1 MPRMTPADPARG
13 GEGGGPSSGAGDG
26 AGAAQRATAPR
37 QDLRGRERQ
46 SLLPSHRTRKR
57 SAVMAGR
64 HPEAGQVLPWTGQ
77 GLSPVWAETRCG
89 VPGGKPEARPDR
101 WPQTH
106 SKHHRIPGSILNGF
120 EHGFIP
126 GRLLKG
132 ICSFTKRK
140 VSKAP
145 QSRPFSALLAFPESR
160 WVGWLPL
167 TASRCQDVKAIRQS
181 RADGSHPDGDYDD
194 RPRFGQERFP
204 GSRR

>member
-13 GEGGGPSSGAGDG
+13 GEGGGPSSGAGGG

-89 VPGGKPEARPDR
+89 VPGDTPKARPDR
-101 WPQTH
+101 GRRHIRGLTEFRTASSTVLNTASFPDA
-106 SKHHRIPGSILNGF
+106 GSRAFAALQS
-120 EHGFIP
+120 
-126 GRLLKG
+126 GR
-132 ICSFTKRK
+132 SAKR
-140 VSKAP
+140 P
-145 QSRPFSALLAFPESR
+145 IFGRSRPCRAILKAVAPKMRPTRVICAYALCQHDSRLGGRSAR
-160 WVGWLPL
+160 
-167 TASRCQDVKAIRQS
+167 
-181 RADGSHPDGDYDD
+181 
-194 RPRFGQERFP
+194 RPRRDCHPGVGDTVGQTVR
-204 GSRR
+204 